1 MKNVLEV
8 HGAQERTTMK
18 KFLFTLATLMLLTS
32 SPTLGEL
39 CGSLVAPLYRPGHSS
54 VTQTAAEP
62 AKLSGLRPAAQAQ
75 ISAVLG
81 RDQSSYHAVPRA
93 SGFRMENKNH
103 RLAAHFTSK
112 GVEVRAGRASW
123 SLALR
128 GYGYGNDLQAAVAV
142 VPQADANRLEYRRDG
157 FTEWYLNGPLGL
169 EQGFTLT
176 QSPGERRSD
185 PLTLAFTLSGNLTAS
200 VDPTGRDAI
209 LNRADG
215 TPALRYRGL
224 TAHDATGRELRAWM
238 QVEGERL
245 WLRVDDTGA
254 QYPLMVDPFIQQ
266 AKLTSSDGAVV
277 DQFGFSVAVSGDT
290 IVVGAVSDDIGANL
304 NQGSAYVFVKP
315 AGGWSGALTENSKL
329 IAADGALDDQF
340 GFSVAVN
347 GDTIVVGAHF
357 DDIGANVSQG
367 SAYVFVKP
375 AGGWSGTLTQNA
387 KLTASDGAAVD
398 VFGGSVAISSDTIV
412 VGAGLDDIGANGNQG
427 SAYVFVK
434 PAGGWSGELTQN
446 AKLTASDGM
455 TSDAFANTG
464 VALSGDTIVAGTQ
477 SDDIGANVDQGSAY
491 VFVKPAGGWNGALT
505 ENAKLTASDGAVVDF
520 FGISPAVS
528 GDTIVVGARG
538 DDIGANSD
546 QGSAYV
552 FVKPAGGWSGALSE
566 SAKLAASDGAP
577 SDFFGSSVAVSGDTI
592 VAGALADDTAA
603 SFNHGSAYVFLKPV
617 GGWSGTLAEHN
628 KLIAS
633 DGAAG
638 DFFGSSVA
646 VSAGT
651 IVVGAQA
658 DDIGGNVGQG
668 SAYVFVRP
676 EADLGVTKAG
686 SPDPVL
692 AGNDL
697 TYTITV
703 TNNGPDDASSVTVT
717 DNLPSE
723 VTFVSCN
730 STGAGSC
737 SGSGNN
743 RTVTFASLPAGA
755 SETVTLVANVD
766 AAHGTIITNTASVA
780 STTFDPNPE
789 NDSVTTTTSVINQAD
804 LAVTKTASPATVDT
818 GTNITYTITVAN
830 SGANSAANV
839 TLTDN
844 LPAGTTF
851 VSNSGASAWTCFD
864 PAVGSTGAITCTIA
878 SLPNGDTAT
887 FTVVVQV
894 SCNVANATVK
904 NDTATV
910 TASTPDPNLSNN
922 SSTASVTASNSPPTV
937 SAAVVASLLSF
948 MHNPG
953 LVNVGLSATTSDGVC
968 AAPTISSVQVFG
980 DEDDE
985 TPISNDDVFSPD
997 AADIGIGTLRSRAER
1012 VKNLDG
1018 RVYLIVV
1025 KSTDA
1030 GGAVGFATTTVVV
1043 PKSPSPSSAS
1053 SVRAQAAAAKAFADA
1068 NNGNPPPGYF
1078 VIGDGPIIGPLQ

>member
-1 MKNVLEV
+1 MKRFLYTL
-8 HGAQERTTMK
+8 TT
-18 KFLFTLATLMLLTS
+18 LVLLTS
-32 SPTLGEL
+32 SPTLAEL
-39 CGSLVAPLYRPGHSS
+39 CGNLVAPLYRPGHSS
-54 VTQTAAEP
+54 VTQIAGEP
-62 AKLSGLRPAAQAQ
+62 AKLSGMPLAAQAQ

-103 RLAAHFTSK
+103 RLAADFTSK

-123 SLALR
+123 RLALR
-128 GYGYGNDLQAAVAV
+128 GYGYGNELRAAVAV
-142 VPQADANRLEYRRDG
+142 VPQAEANRLEYRRDG
-157 FTEWYLNGPLGL
+157 LTEWYLNGPLGL
-169 EQGFTLT
+169 EQGFTLA

-200 VDPTGRDAI
+200 IDPIGRDAI
-209 LNRADG
+209 LSRADG
-215 TPALRYRGL
+215 TADLRYRGL
-224 TAHDATGRELRAWM
+224 TAHDATGRDLRAWI

-254 QYPLMVDPFIQQ
+254 QYPLVVDPFIQR
-266 AKLTSSDGAVV
+266 AKLTASDGATN
-277 DQFGFSVAVSGDT
+277 DFFGRSVAVSGDT
-290 IVVGAVSDDIGANL
+290 IVVGAGLDDIGANI

-315 AGGWSGALTENSKL
+315 AGGWSGALTENAKL
-329 IAADGALDDQF
+329 IAADGGFDDQF

-347 GDTIVVGAHF
+347 GDTIVVGGVF
-357 DDIGANVSQG
+357 DDIGPNVSQG

-375 AGGWSGTLTQNA
+375 AEGWSGTLIQNA
-387 KLTASDGAAVD
+387 KLTASDGAAND
-398 VFGGSVAISSDTIV
+398 ILGTSVAVSGDTIV
-412 VGAGLDDIGANGNQG
+412 VGAGLDDIGANIN
-427 SAYVFVK
+427 
-434 PAGGWSGELTQN
+434 
-446 AKLTASDGM
+446 
-455 TSDAFANTG
+455 
-464 VALSGDTIVAGTQ
+464 
-477 SDDIGANVDQGSAY
+477 
-491 VFVKPAGGWNGALT
+491 
-505 ENAKLTASDGAVVDF
+505 
-520 FGISPAVS
+520 
-528 GDTIVVGARG
+528 
-538 DDIGANSD
+538 

-552 FVKPAGGWSGALSE
+552 FVKPAGGWSGALTQNAKLTASDGVASDFFANTGVALIGDTIVVGTQSDDIGANFDQGSAYVFVKPPGGWSGALTE
-566 SAKLAASDGAP
+566 SAKLTASDGAP
-577 SDFFGSSVAVSGDTI
+577 SDSFGFSVAVSGDT
-592 VAGALADDTAA
+592 VVVGAPFDDIGA
-603 SFNHGSAYVFLKPV
+603 HLGQGSAYVFVKPAS
-617 GGWSGTLAEHN
+617 GWSGALAEED

-633 DGAAG
+633 DGTAG
-638 DFFGSSVA
+638 DEFGRSVA
-646 VSAGT
+646 VSGGIIA
-651 IVVGAQA
+651 VGSDR
-658 DDIGGNVGQG
+658 DDIGANGEQG

-676 EADLGVTKAG
+676 EADLGVIKAG

-703 TNNGPDDASSVTVT
+703 TNNGPDDASSVTMT
-717 DNLPSE
+717 DNLPPE
-723 VTFVSCN
+723 VSFISCN
-730 STGAGSC
+730 STGGGSC

-743 RTVTFASLPAGA
+743 RTVTFASLAAGA
-755 SETVTLVANVD
+755 SETVTLVANVN
-766 AAHGTIITNTASVA
+766 AAHGTIISNTASVA

-789 NDSVTTTTSVINQAD
+789 NDSVTATTSVINQAD
-804 LAVTKTASPATVDT
+804 LAVTKTASPGTVDT

-830 SGANSAANV
+830 NGPNSAANV

-894 SCNVANATVK
+894 SCNVAHTTVI

-910 TASTPDPNLSNN
+910 SASTPDPNLSDN

-937 SAAVVASLLSF
+937 SAAVVTSSLSF

-968 AAPTISSVQVFG
+968 AAPAVSSVQVFG

-985 TPISNDDVFSPD
+985 TPIANNDVFSPD
-997 AADIGIGTLRSRAER
+997 AADIGIGTLRLRAER

-1053 SVRAQAAAAKAFADA
+1053 TVTAQAAAAKAFADA